1 MAHELSERLR
11 QWVQSSNKNS
21 PFISDVLAAADE
33 LDHLD
38 GGVDEEL
45 KRRLDEAHAVGF
57 RDCAELAGAER
68 ERLRAEVCECNNEND
83 RLRLEVARMREE
95 KNRLLVASIELIN
108 EQKAEV
114 K

>member
-33 LDHLD
+33 LD
-38 GGVDEEL
+38 
-45 KRRLDEAHAVGF
+45 RLDSGV
-57 RDCAELAGAER
+57 
-68 ERLRAEVCECNNEND
+68 RLRAEVCECNNEND

-95 KNRLLVASIELIN
+95 RNRLLVASIELIN